1 MINDKGTIALATR
14 PVSLASRNVANFI
27 SKKRPTSW
35 NGPYKLANT
44 IAIEGSLKFELKNWI
59 NDNAVVEKIKYSV
72 NPKII
77 KTVIMTF
84 SFLDNLKGTRS
95 IIGFL
100 ASFFFSSFL
109 KFKFIKK
116 YTAIR
121 NKDNDRSKNIESS
134 PK

>member
-1 MINDKGTIALATR
+1 MINDNGTIALAAR

-35 NGPYKLANT
+35 NGPYTLANT
-44 IAIEGSLKFELKNWI
+44 IAIERSLKFELKNWI
-59 NDNAVVEKIKYSV
+59 NDSAVVEKIKYSV

-116 YTAIR
+116 
-121 NKDNDRSKNIESS
+121 
-134 PK
+134 